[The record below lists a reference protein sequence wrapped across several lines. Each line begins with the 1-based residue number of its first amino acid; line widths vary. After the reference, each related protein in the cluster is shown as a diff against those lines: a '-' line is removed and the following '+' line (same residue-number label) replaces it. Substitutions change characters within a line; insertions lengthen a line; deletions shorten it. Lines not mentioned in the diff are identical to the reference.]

1 MGDLL
6 EAMFSDGNVN
16 LTRRSS
22 QHESSGEE
30 WMTTL
35 ALAMASRAISTRPD
49 CRVGQVCHSTAVA
62 KRGLPPLRDPR
73 PAPHTLTTRIQSFL
87 WQGAPLDG
95 IQAHTHARNPSAG
108 TALHEQTRLYR
119 GADIQ

>member
-22 QHESSGEE
+22 KHESSGEE

-35 ALAMASRAISTRPD
+35 ALAMASRAIST
-49 CRVGQVCHSTAVA
+49 
-62 KRGLPPLRDPR
+62 
-73 PAPHTLTTRIQSFL
+73 TT
-87 WQGAPLDG
+87 
-95 IQAHTHARNPSAG
+95 
-108 TALHEQTRLYR
+108 
-119 GADIQ
+119 